1 MPDSKNKTIIG
12 WREWVGLPDL
22 GIDTIK
28 AKIDTGA
35 RTSSLDASEVSLF
48 EEQGDTMV
56 RFRVTCGRRNK
67 LKEQT
72 CTAAVVEHRNVTNS
86 GGYVE
91 ERIVIST
98 KVRIGVLEKEI
109 EITLTQR
116 DNMKFR
122 MLLGRT
128 ALGNNFQV
136 DVARSYLTRNRL
148 KRTSKASTSPPK
160 TLK

>member
-1 MPDSKNKTIIG
+1 MPDTGNKTVIG

-22 GIDTIK
+22 GIDSIK

-35 RTSSLDASEVSLF
+35 RTSSLDASEVALF
-48 EEQGDTMV
+48 EEEGRTMV
-56 RFRVTCGRRNK
+56 RFLVTSGRGDK
-67 LKEQT
+67 VKDQI
-72 CTAAVVEHRNVTNS
+72 CTASVVENRNVTNS

-98 KVRIGVLEKEI
+98 KVRIGYFEKEI

-116 DNMKFR
+116 ENMKFR

-128 ALGNNFQV
+128 ALGNDFQV
-136 DVARSYLTRNRL
+136 DVARSYLTRSKL
-148 KRTSKASTSPPK
+148 KRTSKSSVIPPK
-160 TLK
+160 TP

>member
-1 MPDSKNKTIIG
+1 MPNTVNKTVIG

-22 GIDTIK
+22 GIDNIK

-35 RTSSLDASEVSLF
+35 RTSSLDASEVVLF
-48 EEQGDTMV
+48 EKEGRTMV
-56 RFRVTCGRRNK
+56 RFQATSGRRDNTK
-67 LKEQT
+67 QQT
-72 CTAAVVEHRNVTNS
+72 CTAAVVENRNVTNS

-98 KVRIGVLEKEI
+98 KIRIGDLEKKI

-128 ALGNNFQV
+128 ALGNDFQV
-136 DVARSYLTRNRL
+136 DVGRSYLTRSRL
-148 KRTSKASTSPPK
+148 KRTGKASVFPPK
-160 TLK
+160 FP

>member
-1 MPDSKNKTIIG
+1 MPDSGNKIAIG

-22 GIDTIK
+22 GIDNIK

-35 RTSSLDASEVSLF
+35 RTSSLDASEVALF
-48 EEQGDTMV
+48 EEDGQPMV
-56 RFRVTCGRRNK
+56 RFQVTSGRRDN
-67 LKEQT
+67 LKQQI
-72 CTAAVVEHRNVTNS
+72 CTALVVEHRNVTNS

-91 ERIVIST
+91 ERIVIAT
-98 KVRIGVLEKEI
+98 NIRIGDLEKEI

-128 ALGNNFQV
+128 ALGNDFQV
-136 DVARSYLTRNRL
+136 DVARSYLTRSRL
-148 KRTSKASTSPPK
+148 KRTRKTRTSSPK
-160 TLK
+160 SP